1 MTVHGSRNDLFSA
14 LDQVSPLIIAVQ
26 HVRGRFTLRR
36 RRGRG
41 ILFTAKT
48 SGRRWTGNG
57 ERMEEGEGNKCP
69 PENQEKKPREG
80 GGGWG
85 FSSFSIFSNLQKAAE
100 DISVNAVEA
109 IKNAGITD
117 LQSMDSDA
125 AQGQERKGGE
135 DESENNKLR
144 KSALDRLEKASEDSL
159 FGQGLKVLDNSVE
172 TFAFGAWSAL
182 GNAWKGGSRLV
193 SRLEHSAANLAD
205 SIQHGDLPGSPS
217 IIETGKTFTTKGMEV
232 LERVGKETMDLLIVE
247 TGLEVEKDPVN
258 QQADEEEF
266 EEVTFDRCFYIYGGP
281 DLLEEL
287 EALSS
292 HHVLLF
298 NRRKTKL
305 LAEQKSLYNAKLLQ
319 VQQFFSLGT
328 IVEENGVDPDI
339 KNVIET
345 TAGDSD
351 TEMKRLCESSV
362 KKAADIAAGFT
373 SSLGGLTEKDI
384 IQRATDG
391 LETIHSECI
400 HRLSELCCSA
410 ISQLLA
416 LGKSVI
422 SSANKA
428 KNEEINSDSLK
439 IDWPGDSA
447 LKAKVIRYKA
457 QSMIGDMETISNSFI
472 TGISDIIEAHL
483 TVIQGVSSDKQVGLP
498 HTSVQEKANVIT
510 NHFRAGQTSAAE
522 KIQDA
527 LHYLTYVMTGS
538 SMAFIT
544 YSDRG

>member
-1 MTVHGSRNDLFSA
+1 M
-14 LDQVSPLIIAVQ
+14 
-26 HVRGRFTLRR
+26 LRR

-41 ILFTAKT
+41 IYFTGKK

-57 ERMEEGEGNKCP
+57 ERMEEEEGNECP

-100 DISVNAVEA
+100 EISINAVEA
-109 IKNAGITD
+109 IKNAGTTD
-117 LQSMDSDA
+117 LQSMDPDA
-125 AQGQERKGGE
+125 AQEQERKGGE

-193 SRLEHSAANLAD
+193 GRLEHSAANLAD
-205 SIQHGDLPGSPS
+205 SIQHGDLPGKATSLAPS

-319 VQQFFSLGT
+319 VQKFFSLGT
-328 IVEENGVDPDI
+328 IAEENGVDPDI
-339 KNVIET
+339 GNVIET

-351 TEMKRLCESSV
+351 TEMKRLCDSSV
-362 KKAADIAAGFT
+362 KRAADIAAGFT
-373 SSLGGLTEKDI
+373 SSLGGLTENDI
-384 IQRATDG
+384 IQRATDR
-391 LETIHSECI
+391 LETVHSECI

-410 ISQLLA
+410 ISQILA

-428 KNEEINSDSLK
+428 KNEEISGDSLK
-439 IDWPGDSA
+439 IDWPEDSA

-457 QSMIGDMETISNSFI
+457 QSMTGDMETVSNSFI
-472 TGISDIIEAHL
+472 TGISDILEAYL
-483 TVIQGVSSDKQVGLP
+483 TVKQSVSSDKQVGLP

-510 NHFRAGQTSAAE
+510 NHFRAGQTSAVE

-527 LHYLTYVMTGS
+527 LHYLTYVVLST
-538 SMAFIT
+538 SMPT
-544 YSDRG
+544 V